1 MIKKKAKLNSV
12 YIFMAKT
19 HQFDNTE
26 SINENKAC
34 LKTFIISY
42 DFYGNIILLFKTK
55 CLAIFLKSIF

>member
-1 MIKKKAKLNSV
+1 
-12 YIFMAKT
+12 MAKT